1 MSRSAPVHRANNNR
15 MTENPPTNTTPAGE
29 RPADTMSRGN
39 LNIEDPNIDQRWNR
53 AVVGLLL
60 SMFCASAAA
69 VAGVTALGKEVFDI
83 SHNKLDLGW
92 LGLVEFIP
100 AAILVFVTGSIADRF
115 DRRRVVAVALFFEA
129 LAALALAWIALSN
142 PKTTTSIFGVVLVFG
157 FFRAFVA
164 PAARSMPADIVSPE
178 SLPWLAARFSLTWQ
192 IALIVGPVLG
202 GFLYA
207 ADPSAPYF
215 AQAALLV
222 IGAFAI
228 MLVPARP
235 GARPTTAVPTSDAGP
250 ESGQQPVSESETPR
264 EMLHHAMEGLRFIR
278 TQPIML
284 GAISLDLFGVLFGG
298 AVALLPAIAEE
309 RLHVG
314 SVGLGWLRAAIGIGA
329 FAVTSVL
336 VVRPLQHKVG
346 RMLLAV
352 VALFGVATVVLGAT
366 KSYAVAFFALL
377 VLAGADAVS
386 VFIRSTLVPLVTP
399 EDLRGRVL
407 AVENVFIGASN
418 ELGGFVSGV
427 AGRLVGTPAAVILG
441 GVATVAIAGLW
452 WKMFPA
458 LRDVD
463 TFPTEAER
471 HVG

>member
-1 MSRSAPVHRANNNR
+1 M
-15 MTENPPTNTTPAGE
+15 
-29 RPADTMSRGN
+29 
-39 LNIEDPNIDQRWNR
+39 
-53 AVVGLLL
+53 
-60 SMFCASAAA
+60 
-69 VAGVTALGKEVFDI
+69 
-83 SHNKLDLGW
+83 
-92 LGLVEFIP
+92 
-100 AAILVFVTGSIADRF
+100 FVTGSIADRF

-164 PAARSMPADIVSPE
+164 PAARSMPADIVSPQ

-228 MLVPARP
+228 MLVPARSETRS
-235 GARPTTAVPTSDAGP
+235 ATRPTIALPGSHAGP
-250 ESGQQPVSESETPR
+250 ASGQLPASESETPR
-264 EMLHHAMEGLRFIR
+264 EMLHHALEGLRFIR

-336 VVRPLQHKVG
+336 VIRPLQRKVG

-418 ELGGFVSGV
+418 ELGGFESGV
-427 AGRLVGTPAAVILG
+427 AGRLVGTPGAVILG

-458 LRDVD
+458 LREVD

-471 HVG
+471 HDG

>member
-1 MSRSAPVHRANNNR
+1 MSRSALVHRANNNR
-15 MTENPPTNTTPAGE
+15 MTENPPTNTPPVDTPPARE
-29 RPADTMSRGN
+29 RPADTMSADN

-142 PKTTTSIFGVVLVFG
+142 PTTTTSIFGVVLVFG

-164 PAARSMPADIVSPE
+164 PAARSMPADIVSPQ

-228 MLVPARP
+228 MLVPARSETRS
-235 GARPTTAVPTSDAGP
+235 ATRPTIAVPGSHARP
-250 ESGQQPVSESETPR
+250 ESGQLPASESETPR

-336 VVRPLQHKVG
+336 VIRPLQRKVG

-352 VALFGVATVVLGAT
+352 VALFGVATVVL
-366 KSYAVAFFALL
+366 
-377 VLAGADAVS
+377 
-386 VFIRSTLVPLVTP
+386 
-399 EDLRGRVL
+399 
-407 AVENVFIGASN
+407 
-418 ELGGFVSGV
+418 
-427 AGRLVGTPAAVILG
+427 
-441 GVATVAIAGLW
+441 
-452 WKMFPA
+452 
-458 LRDVD
+458 
-463 TFPTEAER
+463 
-471 HVG
+471 